1 MDTANEQAI
10 NLIIIMNLFKK
21 IHIQIRSGIE
31 ELLNSV
37 ENHEAVTEAAIR
49 EYQEYYAKARVKLD
63 RIKAREVG
71 LREKAEKARKDEG
84 LWKGR
89 ATSIAG
95 QDRTKALACMK
106 RAKDAEAQAQIL
118 ETDLENMRQT
128 VSEVEQTVDAMR
140 CRIEE
145 IKRKRDQLS
154 VRDYRT
160 RTLSAAS
167 SSGREDPELGAIFE
181 RWEERI
187 LTREVISEREQTSGD
202 NLARELDQKENEAAL
217 EAELD
222 ALIASGGE
230 EKAS

>member
-160 RTLSAAS
+160 RTLVAAS
-167 SSGREDPELGAIFE
+167 NNGREDPELGAIFE

-202 NLARELDQKENEAAL
+202 TLARELDQKENEAAL

-222 ALIASGGE
+222 ALIACDRE
-230 EKAS
+230 EKGS